1 MEQFD
6 LHWPNMDASFLTD
19 GRRCRIVWRRAMGK
33 RPMPAGSIDNNALC
47 KARLAQN
54 LTHTPKLLDELR
66 FRGYLELAAEIAS
79 LVPDVVPDVAQHEEP
94 AHVRVRRWLDALPGD
109 GAWRQTDMRRG
120 KSWLVVS
127 RSRQELLE
135 LRMPAA
141 KRRGEWVL
149 KRRAADEGK
158 LVGNK
163 SANSTCIVAA
173 DLKGIFCWIVAAAG
187 DGAGA
192 LLDEL
197 FAACVDVDHPAI
209 VEARDAWHAG

>member
-54 LTHTPKLLDELR
+54 LTLTPKLLDELR
-66 FRGYLELAAEIAS
+66 SRGFLELATEIAS
-79 LVPDVVPDVAQHEEP
+79 LVQDVVHDGEP
-94 AHVRVRRWLDALPGD
+94 PRLRLARWLDALPGD
-109 GAWRQTDMRRG
+109 TAWQETGSRRG

-127 RSRQELLE
+127 RSRHAILE
-135 LRMPAA
+135 LRMPAG
-141 KRRGEWVL
+141 KRRAEWVL
-149 KRRAADEGK
+149 KRSAVDESK

-163 SANSTCIVAA
+163 TVNSTCIVAPE
-173 DLKGIFCWIVAAAG
+173 LKGIFCWIAATAG
-187 DGAGA
+187 DDAGA
-192 LLDEL
+192 LLDDL
-197 FAACVDVDHPAI
+197 FRACADLDHPEI
-209 VEARDAWHAG
+209 VHARTLWKR